1 MKVKLLPFLWILGI
15 TLLVSGSA
23 YGIYFFHLDQ
33 GLSKRQDSR
42 YQITSIVQTGEDC
55 DALNTNF
62 LAELLGLSADS
73 QTNLFQFDLKKA
85 HEKIAMCPL
94 IKEAEVKRLRPSAV
108 YIDYTIRKPMA
119 LLYDYENIAID
130 EEGFLFPA
138 EPFFPT
144 RNLPEIYLGLKQ
156 ILNPEKEFI
165 WYEPMQ
171 GKELALSFKILSL
184 LTKPPFSE
192 SFLVKR
198 IDVSRAFHK
207 SQGKKEIILL
217 LEERVKIKKDG
228 KTTFIFPKIL
238 RLNPKGIE
246 QQLSNF
252 LVLQNKMH
260 KDYYTQLISKAWTSS
275 EIRFQPKIVDFRIP
289 TLAYVQKND

>member
-1 MKVKLLPFLWILGI
+1 MKKLFPYLWILGI
-15 TLLVSGSA
+15 TLLISGSA

-42 YQITSIVQTGEDC
+42 YQITSIVQTGEDS
-55 DALNTNF
+55 DALPTNF
-62 LAELLGLSADS
+62 LAELIGLSADS
-73 QTNLFQFDLKKA
+73 QMNLFQFDPKKA
-85 HEKIAMCPL
+85 NEKIAMCPL
-94 IKEAEVKRLRPSAV
+94 IKESEVKRLRPTAV
-108 YIDYTIRKPMA
+108 YIDYTVRKPIA

-130 EEGFLFPA
+130 EEGYLFPA
-138 EPFFPT
+138 EPFFSVK
-144 RNLPEIYLGLKQ
+144 NLPEVYLGLKQ
-156 ILNPEKEFI
+156 LLPEEKEFV

-171 GKELALSFKILSL
+171 GRELALSFKLLSIL
-184 LTKPPFSE
+184 KKHPFSE

-207 SQGKKEIILL
+207 SHGKKEIILI
-217 LEERVKIKKDG
+217 LEERVKIKKEG
-228 KTTFIFPKIL
+228 KTVFIFPKIL
-238 RLNPKGIE
+238 RLNPKGVE

-260 KDYYTQLISKAWTSS
+260 KDYYAQLVSKAWASS

-289 TLAYVQKND
+289 TLAFVQKND